1 MNMFV
6 ADFIGSPS
14 MNLIEGTL
22 NENHFTP
29 KGSANIKIPL
39 GDITIKKK

>member
-1 MNMFV
+1 
-6 ADFIGSPS
+6 

-29 KGSANIKIPL
+29 KGSDDIKIPL
-39 GDITIKKK
+39 RDYNYKEKDV